1 MVMIES
7 SRELMRAIGIRFIP
21 GILVISLMLFGPA
34 GTFNYWQAWVYCGIL
49 FTLVF
54 IVIIYFFKRDP
65 ALIRRR
71 IENSE
76 RRGKQKKI
84 VILAAFLVFIGFLI
98 PGLDLRFGWSTV
110 PTTLVLFSDLMVLAG
125 YLLTFL
131 TMRENTFAARTIRVE
146 EGQLVVSTGPYAII
160 RHPMYL
166 GVLVLILF
174 TPTALGSYWA
184 LVPFLPLPLFIALR
198 IIDEEKVLI
207 DELPGYPDY
216 CQRTRFRLI
225 PGVW

>member
-1 MVMIES
+1 MVMTES
-7 SRELMRAIGIRFIP
+7 SWELKRAIGIRLIP
-21 GILVISLMLFGPA
+21 GILIIGLLLFVPA

-49 FTLVF
+49 FIL
-54 IVIIYFFKRDP
+54 ISAAIIYFLKRDP
-65 ALIRRR
+65 ALLRRR
-71 IENSE
+71 MEYSE
-76 RRGKQKKI
+76 QRGEQKKI
-84 VILAAFLVFIGFLI
+84 VTFASLLILIGLLV

-110 PTTLVLFSDLMVLAG
+110 PTSLVLLSDLMVFAG

-131 TMRENTFAARTIRVE
+131 TFRENSFAARTIRVE
-146 EGQLVVSTGPYAII
+146 EGQRVVSTGPYAII

-166 GVLVLILF
+166 GFLVLILF

-198 IIDEEKVLI
+198 ILDEEKVLV
-207 DELPGYPDY
+207 DELPGYPEY
-216 CQRTRFRLI
+216 CQRTRYRLV